1 MTQKKQQNKKLSE
14 TSISYNQIASND
26 KTFLDILADDAKAK
40 QPIDLLVR
48 QSIEETTTESIVEHI
63 PETPDQEL
71 DGKFVSKNVFNL
83 SHQALTSDKFSV
95 LDKRLNFV
103 PTPWKLDFLPIK
115 NDLERLGRDIKLK
128 MYFKDNPTPAFSE
141 RLQ

>member
-48 QSIEETTTESIVEHI
+48 RSIEETTTESIVEHI

-83 SHQALTSDKFSV
+83 SHRALT
-95 LDKRLNFV
+95 
-103 PTPWKLDFLPIK
+103 
-115 NDLERLGRDIKLK
+115 
-128 MYFKDNPTPAFSE
+128 
-141 RLQ
+141 

>member
-14 TSISYNQIASND
+14 TSISYNQITSND
-26 KTFLDILADDAKAK
+26 KTFLDILADDVKAK

-48 QSIEETTTESIVEHI
+48 QSIGETTTESIVELI

-83 SHQALTSDKFSV
+83 SHRALT
-95 LDKRLNFV
+95 
-103 PTPWKLDFLPIK
+103 
-115 NDLERLGRDIKLK
+115 
-128 MYFKDNPTPAFSE
+128 
-141 RLQ
+141 